1 MAEGSSHLAG
11 WVVARGEVRRGV
23 FFALLLLAI
32 AAACSHN
39 APNPERAP
47 RPEVSLLASRPL
59 VIPHGCRVGGLRVG
73 GLSGLART
81 PDGSYLAVV
90 DNEAATPARVFRLAF
105 DVGSEGVV
113 PRPGRPGCG
122 LAVAAIPLE
131 GLDGKSFDG
140 EGIAYLPSA
149 SSLLVSSE
157 TEPSIREVS
166 LDGRPVASLPVP
178 PAFLAAKGRGV
189 RGNQGFESL
198 ALEPGGGAL
207 WTANERALQQD
218 APDDEARPSPVRLLR
233 FERRGEG
240 FAPTAQYVYEV
251 DAIDRLPEKGFAVR
265 GLAELLALPE
275 GGLLALEREFVE
287 GRGMRIQLYRVELG
301 GATDVSGLE
310 SLAGQ
315 AWTPVKKTL
324 VYDFA
329 RASFMADNLEG
340 MALGPSFPDGS
351 RTLVVMSDNNFS
363 PLEQTQLVAL
373 RLPASFRGVDSSK
386 ETR

>member
-1 MAEGSSHLAG
+1 VRLNAG
-11 WVVARGEVRRGV
+11 L
-23 FFALLLLAI
+23 ALLLA

-39 APNPERAP
+39 APERERAP
-47 RPEVSLLASRPL
+47 RPEVSLLGSRPL
-59 VIPHGCRVGGLRVG
+59 VIPHGCQVDGLRVG

-81 PDGSYLAVV
+81 PDGSWLAVV

-122 LAVAAIPLE
+122 MALAAIRLA
-131 GLDGKSFDG
+131 GLDGKNFDG
-140 EGIAYLPSA
+140 EGIARLPSGRI
-149 SSLLVSSE
+149 LVASE
-157 TEPSIREVS
+157 TEPSIREVAP
-166 LDGRPVASLPVP
+166 GGEIVASLPVP
-178 PAFLAAKGRGV
+178 PLFLAAKGRGT

-198 ALEPGGGAL
+198 ALEPGGGGL

-240 FAPTAQYVYEV
+240 FAPAAQYVYEV
-251 DAIDRLPEKGFAVR
+251 GAIDRLPGKGFTVR

-287 GRGMRIQLYRVELG
+287 GRGMRIQLYRIELG

-340 MALGPSFPDGS
+340 MAFGPSFPDGS
-351 RTLVVMSDNNFS
+351 RTLVMVSDNNFS
-363 PLEQTQLVAL
+363 PLEQTQIVAL